1 VVGTLVAIG
10 VTGLVVFV
18 TCAGILVLVAA
29 INGASI
35 TFSATAITAAPET
48 DTGTIA
54 VHPPRKL
61 NNIKPV
67 INLFILISPDF
78 SVNCNVIICSK
89 IFLYFIL

>member
-35 TFSATAITAAPET
+35 TFSATET